1 MTDEEL
7 KSVGRVIGAFSSGS
21 YEQGFQAGYRA
32 GLEESLND
40 FCARCN
46 NKGIS
51 ITDIVDGYI
60 DFIDAKLKEQQ
71 P

>member
-7 KSVGRVIGAFSSGS
+7 KSIGRVIGAFSSGS

-32 GLEESLND
+32 GLEEVLKD
-40 FCARCN
+40 FCERCN
-46 NKGIS
+46 NKDVA
-51 ITDIVDGYI
+51 ITDIVDGHI
-60 DFIDAKLKEQQ
+60 GWLDAKLKEQ